1 MRERNEEDKSYF
13 TENVFERD
21 MKDKDREGK
30 IETLEC

>member
-1 MRERNEEDKSYF
+1 MRERSEEDKSFF

-21 MKDKDREGK
+21 MRDKYREGK